1 MIARALAL
9 RLDFYLFILVV
20 AIALAMRF
28 SANPQP
34 SIVAFELAGSSAEVE
49 RLFRIWGSDGQQ
61 LARRSLY
68 LDFPFILA
76 YSFCLALLIFRAGRW
91 SLHRWLPYWLIAA
104 LAALQLL
111 AGLLDVGENFCLLR
125 LLDGRQAEWL
135 PPLARWLALLKFGFV
150 ALGILVVVAGRAAGW
165 RWV

>member
-9 RLDFYLFILVV
+9 RLDFYLFILLA

-28 SANPQP
+28 TANPQP
-34 SIVAFELAGSSAEVE
+34 SIVAFELAGSQAEVE
-49 RLFRIWGSDGQQ
+49 RLFRQWGPDGQQ

-76 YSFCLALLIFRAGRW
+76 YSLFLALLVFRAGRW
-91 SLHRWLPYWLIAA
+91 SLHRWLPYWLISGI
-104 LAALQLL
+104 AALQLI
-111 AGLLDVGENFCLLR
+111 AGLLDVGENFCLLQ

-135 PPLARWLALLKFGFV
+135 APLARWLALLKFAFI

-165 RWV
+165 RRG